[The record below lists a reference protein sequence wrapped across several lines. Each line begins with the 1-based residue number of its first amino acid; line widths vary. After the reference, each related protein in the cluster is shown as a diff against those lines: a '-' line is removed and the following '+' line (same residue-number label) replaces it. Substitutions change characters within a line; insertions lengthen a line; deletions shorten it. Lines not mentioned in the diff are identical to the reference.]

1 MNFFANLFG
10 NLGRNIDADLLRNV
24 LAFFNR
30 NLNRHLPWNLLANL
44 AGHIN
49 ANLFRNL
56 LVGVHAVDL
65 GNRGALGHV
74 GGVGSFDGNLD
85 AVGDRDVG
93 ALGGIAVAAGVA
105 LVVSMSRADLQISN

>member
-1 MNFFANLFG
+1 MVLECH
-10 NLGRNIDADLLRNV
+10 LSWDV
-24 LAFFNR
+24 LAD
-30 NLNRHLPWNLLANL
+30 L

-49 ANLFRNL
+49 ANFLRNL

-93 ALGGIAVAAGVA
+93 ALGGIAVATGVA
-105 LVVSMSRADLQISN
+105 LVVSMSRADLQISNQA

>member
-1 MNFFANLFG
+1 MVLECH
-10 NLGRNIDADLLRNV
+10 LSWDV
-24 LAFFNR
+24 LAD
-30 NLNRHLPWNLLANL
+30 L

-49 ANLFRNL
+49 ANFLRNL

-93 ALGGIAVAAGVA
+93 ALGGISVAVGVA
-105 LVVSMSRADLQISN
+105 LVVSMSRADLQI